1 MNKQSI
7 YTLTQNYLSKYSED
21 SHALHVLEFLDNYEN
36 FWQRD
41 NFYGHITSSA
51 WVVNET
57 RDKVL
62 LTHHKKLDIWIQL
75 GGHIEAEDNTIYETC
90 ERELREESGLKEF
103 KLLSNEIFDIDVHK
117 FPRSANGFP
126 EHFHLDIRFLFQG
139 NSDEKINFDLLESNE
154 VVWIPINEV
163 ENYQNARSVMRMLE
177 KLRSNNCNT

>member
-7 YTLTQNYLSKYSED
+7 YTLTQNYLSKYPED
-21 SHALHVLEFLDNYEN
+21 SHALHILEFLDNYEN

-41 NFYGHITSSA
+41 NSYGHITSSA

-117 FPRSANGFP
+117 FPLSANGFP

>member
-7 YTLTQNYLSKYSED
+7 YSLTQNYLSKYPED
-21 SHALHVLEFLDNYEN
+21 SHALHVLEFLDNHEN

-41 NFYGHITSSA
+41 NAYGHITSSA
-51 WVVNET
+51 WVVNES

-75 GGHIEAEDNTIYETC
+75 GGHIEAEDNTIYEAC

-117 FPRSANGFP
+117 FPACLPMVSQSIF
-126 EHFHLDIRFLFQG
+126 IW
-139 NSDEKINFDLLESNE
+139 IFDFYFRAIQMKKLILTCMESNE
-154 VVWIPINEV
+154 VAWIPINEV
-163 ENYQNARSVMRMLE
+163 ENYQNALSVMRMVE
-177 KLRSNNCNT
+177 KVKQYK